1 MRVTQNITTSNFIRY
16 INQHAENLL
25 KTQRQIATQK
35 RINKSSDDPI
45 GMGQVLGYRTNLA
58 ATEQY
63 QENIEQGI
71 TRLEFNEATL
81 DLASDLVNTA
91 RRLAA
96 DYSGSTLSVAE
107 RQSLALQVKDLYD
120 QVMQMANSKF
130 NGNYIFSGHATNAV
144 PFSRDANFNAAYN
157 GDDGEFRIMVSDNV
171 EVNIVADGRNIF
183 QDAANGGV
191 NIFDELKNLID
202 GLENPDPVA
211 GSAQIEAAVNVL
223 QDGRDQINSRRSEY
237 APVLYR
243 LQATNEYMTNLR
255 PKVEEAMATLEQA
268 DITKAVVELQ
278 NLELAYETTIATAAR
293 IIQPSLL
300 DFLR

>member
-1 MRVTQNITTSNFIRY
+1 MRVTQNITTSNFISY
-16 INQHAENLL
+16 INKHAENLL
-25 KTQRQIATQK
+25 KTQQQIASQK

-58 ATEQY
+58 LTDQY
-63 QENIEQGI
+63 QENIEQGM
-71 TRLEFNEATL
+71 TRLEFNEVTL
-81 DLASDLVNTA
+81 DLASDLTNTA

-96 DYSGSTLSVAE
+96 DYSGSTLSAAT
-107 RQSLALQVKDLYD
+107 RQSVALQVKDLYD

-130 NGNYIFSGHATNAV
+130 NGNYIFSGHATNTA
-144 PFSRDANFNAAYN
+144 PFSRDANYNATYN
-157 GDDGEFRIMVSDNV
+157 GDDGELRIMVSDNV
-171 EVNIVADGRNIF
+171 EVNIIADGRNIF

-211 GSAQIEAAVNVL
+211 GSAQIEATVNVL
-223 QDGRDQINSRRSEY
+223 QDGRNQINSRRSEY

-243 LQATNEYMTNLR
+243 LQATDEYMTNLR
-255 PKVEEAMATLEQA
+255 PKVEEAMASLEQA

>member
-1 MRVTQNITTSNFIRY
+1 MRVTQNITTSNFISY

-25 KTQRQIATQK
+25 KTQQQIASQK

-58 ATEQY
+58 LTDQY
-63 QENIEQGI
+63 QENIQQGK
-71 TRLEFNEATL
+71 TRLEFNEITL
-81 DLASDLVNTA
+81 DLASDLVKTA
-91 RRLAA
+91 RGLAA
-96 DYSGSTLSVAE
+96 NYSGSSLSSAA
-107 RQSLALQVKDLYD
+107 RQSIALQVKDLYD

-130 NGNYIFSGHATNAV
+130 NGNYIFSGHATNTA
-144 PFSRDANFNAAYN
+144 PFTRDANFNATYN
-157 GDDGEFRIMVSDNV
+157 GDDGELRIMVSDNV

-211 GSAQIEAAVNVL
+211 GSAQIQAAVDVL

-237 APVLYR
+237 TPVLYR
-243 LQATNEYMTNLR
+243 LQATDEYMTNLR

>member
-1 MRVTQNITTSNFIRY
+1 MRVTQNITTSNFISY
-16 INQHAENLL
+16 INKHAENLL
-25 KTQRQIATQK
+25 KTQQQIASQK

-58 ATEQY
+58 LTDQY
-63 QENIEQGI
+63 QENIGQGM
-71 TRLEFNEATL
+71 TRLELNEVTL
-81 DLASDLVNTA
+81 DLASDLTNTA

-96 DYSGSTLSVAE
+96 DYSGSTLSAAT
-107 RQSLALQVKDLYD
+107 RQSVALQIKDLYD

-130 NGNYIFSGHATNAV
+130 NGNYIFSGHATNTA
-144 PFSRDANFNAAYN
+144 PFSRDANYNATYN

-171 EVNIVADGRNIF
+171 EVNIIADGRKIF

-211 GSAQIEAAVNVL
+211 GSAQIEATVKVL
-223 QDGRDQINSRRSEY
+223 QDGRNQINSRRSEY
-237 APVLYR
+237 TPVLYR
-243 LQATNEYMTNLR
+243 LQATDEYMTNLR
-255 PKVEEAMATLEQA
+255 PKVEEAMASLEQA